1 MEELSTEYNSL
12 RDLHLFTCIKYRVVF
27 SFITIKYVH
36 HLNVHQSL
44 SMIQQGTQVGSYFLF
59 IIIVVFIMYT
69 NMLFIK
75 RRSYEFG
82 LLQTIGLGKKSIIY
96 MLMLEQL
103 FILL

>member
-44 SMIQQGTQVGSYFLF
+44 SMIQQGTQVGSYFYLSLLLYLLC
-59 IIIVVFIMYT
+59 IRICCLLNDVAMNSDYC
-69 NMLFIK
+69 K
-75 RRSYEFG
+75 R
-82 LLQTIGLGKKSIIY
+82 LV
-96 MLMLEQL
+96 
-103 FILL
+103 

>member
-44 SMIQQGTQVGSYFLF
+44 SMIQQEHKWEVIF
-59 IIIVVFIMYT
+59 IYHYCCIYYVYEYVVY
-69 NMLFIK
+69 
-75 RRSYEFG
+75 
-82 LLQTIGLGKKSIIY
+82 
-96 MLMLEQL
+96 
-103 FILL
+103 

>member
-1 MEELSTEYNSL
+1 MSFSQIIWKNFQQNIIHYAIYIFSI
-12 RDLHLFTCIKYRVVF
+12 CIKYRVVF

-82 LLQTIGLGKKSIIY
+82 LLQTIGLGKRV
-96 MLMLEQL
+96 L
-103 FILL
+103 FIC